1 MEGMSARYL
10 EDFTV
15 GSTTVTPSILVEKAQ
30 MMAFAAEFDP
40 QPFHLDEAAARA
52 SIFGAI
58 SASGWY
64 TAALSMRMVADGQI
78 VVPGSTVGLG
88 WEEFRWPNPVY
99 AGDELHVESE
109 VIEVRPSKSKPDQG
123 VARIRQTTL
132 NQRGEPVMTGVV
144 AIMAFRRP
152 AR

>member
-1 MEGMSARYL
+1 MKGMSARYL

-15 GSTTVTPSILVEKAQ
+15 GSTTVTPSIVVDKAR

-40 QPFHLDEAAARA
+40 QPFHLDEAAAKA

-64 TAALSMRMVADGQI
+64 TAALSMRMVVDGQMI
-78 VVPGSTVGLG
+78 VAGSTVGLG
-88 WEEFRWPNPVY
+88 WEEFRWPHAVY

-109 VIEVRPSKSKPDQG
+109 VIEMRPSKSKPNQG
-123 VARIRQTTL
+123 VVRIRQTTL

-152 AR
+152 AG